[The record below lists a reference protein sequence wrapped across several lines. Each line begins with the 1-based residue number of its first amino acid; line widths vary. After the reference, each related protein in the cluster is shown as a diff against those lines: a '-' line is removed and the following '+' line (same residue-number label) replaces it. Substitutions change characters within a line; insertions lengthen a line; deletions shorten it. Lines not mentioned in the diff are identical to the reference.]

1 MPNAT
6 PLYPPLD
13 PPKFIIQKIHIHEK
27 KNSIPTICVTLVRK
41 KYIYIYI
48 KENRKNIKLF

>member
-13 PPKFIIQKIHIHEK
+13 PPNFIIQKIHIHEKK
-27 KNSIPTICVTLVRK
+27 KNSIPTICVTLVKEKNKFKYKRK
-41 KYIYIYI
+41 
-48 KENRKNIKLF
+48 